1 MFDML
6 LRFPSL
12 RKLGDVEDTGGA
24 GKACKEVGAF
34 ESFDSNGDGETETD
48 VDDGDEVVEA
58 NDKGNDPGG
67 GEMSVL
73 GNNIAAGDSDECSGY

>member
-48 VDDGDEVVEA
+48 VDDGD
-58 NDKGNDPGG
+58 DPGG